1 MEISGILSRHLK
13 WRKCGGNKRKIS
25 SCFFEVKLPTG
36 HFVRCSVF
44 GPDADVVY
52 QRIKVGASVA
62 LSGNYSKKNPGNFS
76 ANAVGCP
83 AIGYEPW
90 STSVIAKYGSVSN
103 YERQKKKLKQEVAQ
117 KRAFAHINAN
127 KDRDIEVKEE
137 RRIWDRVRY
146 FNKVVDE
153 RELTRAEQAEL
164 CSTLTEA
171 MKKIETL
178 RNRVD
183 SWREIAGTQE
193 QTIIEMRRSNGK
205 SEED

>member
-1 MEISGILSRHLK
+1 M
-13 WRKCGGNKRKIS
+13 
-25 SCFFEVKLPTG
+25 
-36 HFVRCSVF
+36 
-44 GPDADVVY
+44 
-52 QRIKVGASVA
+52 
-62 LSGNYSKKNPGNFS
+62 
-76 ANAVGCP
+76 
-83 AIGYEPW
+83 
-90 STSVIAKYGSVSN
+90 
-103 YERQKKKLKQEVAQ
+103 
-117 KRAFAHINAN
+117 
-127 KDRDIEVKEE
+127 KEE

>member
-13 WRKCGGNKRKIS
+13 WRKCGGNKKKIS
-25 SCFFEVKLPTG
+25 SCFFEIKLPTG
-36 HFVRCSVF
+36 CFVRCSVF

-52 QRIKVGASVA
+52 QRIKVGATVT
-62 LSGNYSKKNPGNFS
+62 LTGNYSKKSPGSFS
-76 ANAVGCP
+76 AGSVSCE

-90 STSVIAKYGSVSN
+90 SKAVINQYGSVAN

-117 KRAFAHINAN
+117 KRAFAHINAH
-127 KDRDIEVKEE
+127 KDRGIEVKEE

-171 MKKIETL
+171 MKKIDTL

-193 QTIIEMRRSNGK
+193 QTIIEMRRSNGE